1 MSSSALEQ
9 LEEKYSEIVDLMPVT
24 FDSHEF
30 ILVLAQ
36 KYQRLYVRALNEYAD
51 NDQPFQT
58 VHALL
63 AKRLKQHDDLVKHID
78 YRNSRNIFHSYSE
91 AAVWEKV
98 KK

>member
-1 MSSSALEQ
+1 MPALEE
-9 LEEKYSEIVDLMPVT
+9 LEEKFSEIVAFMPAT

-30 ILVLAQ
+30 ILKLAQ
-36 KYQRLYVRALNEYAD
+36 KYQKAYVRALNEYAD

-63 AKRLKQHDDLVKHID
+63 AKRLKQHADLVKHID
-78 YRNSRNIFHSYSE
+78 YRASKNIFRYDTA